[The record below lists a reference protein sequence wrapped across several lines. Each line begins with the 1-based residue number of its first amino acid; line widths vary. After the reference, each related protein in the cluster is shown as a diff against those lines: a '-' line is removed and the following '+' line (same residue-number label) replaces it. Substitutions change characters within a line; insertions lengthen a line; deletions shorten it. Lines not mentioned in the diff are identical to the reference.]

1 MKIWAPSNISSKLR
15 HKHCGSRK
23 IKYYVSEFK
32 SHYYC
37 GALASHMTSPNSSPN
52 IFGGNWVSPSQF
64 GQLEHWLSTKK
75 KVLKKL
81 RREMKY
87 HIFKSNTQILIIFP
101 QFLMVLTLNM
111 HKNVKRNGK
120 NGLQYF
126 LFFKKTKYMSSNYIF
141 FINIMPQK
149 LQNGADLQNLP

>member
-1 MKIWAPSNISSKLR
+1 
-15 HKHCGSRK
+15 
-23 IKYYVSEFK
+23 
-32 SHYYC
+32 
-37 GALASHMTSPNSSPN
+37 
-52 IFGGNWVSPSQF
+52 
-64 GQLEHWLSTKK
+64 
-75 KVLKKL
+75 
-81 RREMKY
+81 MKY

-126 LFFKKTKYMSSNYIF
+126 LFFKKTKYMSSKLHF
-141 FINIMPQK
+141 FMNIMPQK

>member
-1 MKIWAPSNISSKLR
+1 
-15 HKHCGSRK
+15 
-23 IKYYVSEFK
+23 
-32 SHYYC
+32 
-37 GALASHMTSPNSSPN
+37 
-52 IFGGNWVSPSQF
+52 
-64 GQLEHWLSTKK
+64 
-75 KVLKKL
+75 
-81 RREMKY
+81 MKY

-126 LFFKKTKYMSSNYIF
+126 LFFKKTKYMSSELDF

-149 LQNGADLQNLP
+149 LQNGADMQSLPKAPQ

>member
-1 MKIWAPSNISSKLR
+1 MWFK
-15 HKHCGSRK
+15 K

-37 GALASHMTSPNSSPN
+37 GALASHMTSPNSSPK
-52 IFGGNWVSPSQF
+52 IFGWNWVQPSQF

-81 RREMKY
+81 RREIKY

-101 QFLMVLTLNM
+101 QFLMVLFLNM

-126 LFFKKTKYMSSNYIF
+126 LFFKKTKYKSSELDSLWILCLKNYKMVPTCKIYL
-141 FINIMPQK
+141 NVPQ
-149 LQNGADLQNLP
+149 Q